1 MSASTPGEPTGNHRM
16 FSGNDEDA
24 KEYRRWKTWVL
35 NKLLTLGEKVSKDAR
50 GAYVYTLL
58 QGKALEC
65 VEHLEVADYQK
76 DDGEMVLFKLLDQ
89 RFPQKD
95 NTDEMA
101 ETLSAVFSLRASEGE
116 TLKTWISRASEMF
129 DRCQWKCNVAF
140 PEEARRLDHPPTIRP
155 LRGTTGGSAGQIPG
169 SFET

>member
-1 MSASTPGEPTGNHRM
+1 M
-16 FSGNDEDA
+16 
-24 KEYRRWKTWVL
+24 RRHPVSR
-35 NKLLTLGEKVSKDAR
+35 LGEKVSKDAR

-89 RFPQKD
+89 RFPQKE

-129 DRCQWKCNVAF
+129 DRCQRKCNVAF
-140 PEEARRLDHPPTIRP
+140 PEEARGWIITTIRP
-155 LRGTTGGSAGQIPG
+155 HRGTTGCSVGQVPG
-169 SFET
+169 GFET

>member
-1 MSASTPGEPTGNHRM
+1 
-16 FSGNDEDA
+16 
-24 KEYRRWKTWVL
+24 
-35 NKLLTLGEKVSKDAR
+35 
-50 GAYVYTLL
+50 
-58 QGKALEC
+58 LEC
-65 VEHLEVADYQK
+65 VEHLEVTDYQK
-76 DDGEMVLFKLLDQ
+76 EDGEKVLFKLLDQ

>member
-1 MSASTPGEPTGNHRM
+1 MSASTPGESTGNHRM
-16 FSGNDEDA
+16 FSGNDEHA

-58 QGKALEC
+58 QGQALEC

-95 NTDEMA
+95 NT
-101 ETLSAVFSLRASEGE
+101 V
-116 TLKTWISRASEMF
+116 
-129 DRCQWKCNVAF
+129 
-140 PEEARRLDHPPTIRP
+140 
-155 LRGTTGGSAGQIPG
+155 
-169 SFET
+169 